1 MNVTDRIVL
10 VSDHIRTEDHIVDG
24 KVTVPGL
31 TNLLTYK
38 GYPFWWALGNPRSTL
53 DSPRVI
59 DSFLNSIIKLRI
71 SDDHAPDIVQI
82 RSRIIKAHFPAFFLW
97 FLNSSDFEYFE
108 NITSFSQSVINKRCF
123 CYVDEEKSKLERKR
137 WTSRLF
143 FISRVW
149 LNSSLYDSFYKLLW
163 FPKFSL
169 LICETILSKYWNR
182 KGIYEI
188 FFTIQNLLNIHLIP
202 KR

>member
-1 MNVTDRIVL
+1 MLLRGAAFLPLPNLIVKYTMNVTDRIVL

-137 WTSRLF
+137 WTFSYQEF
-143 FISRVW
+143 
-149 LNSSLYDSFYKLLW
+149 DSIRHCMIPFTNCSDFQN
-163 FPKFSL
+163 FP
-169 LICETILSKYWNR
+169 Y
-182 KGIYEI
+182 
-188 FFTIQNLLNIHLIP
+188 
-202 KR
+202 